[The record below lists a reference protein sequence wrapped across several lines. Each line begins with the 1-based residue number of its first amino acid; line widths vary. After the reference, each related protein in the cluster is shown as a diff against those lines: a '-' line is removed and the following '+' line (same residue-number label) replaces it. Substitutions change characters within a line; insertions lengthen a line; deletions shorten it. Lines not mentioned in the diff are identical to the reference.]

1 MTLDLTIDASIG
13 GRLRREGEGVL
24 VTRVHR
30 GCGYELFACGSPA
43 ALWRIKGTG
52 NSRNQDGYRE
62 KYILVV
68 AIYDT
73 FISQHISSTDLRGRY
88 LGE

>member
-1 MTLDLTIDASIG
+1 MNCLHVA
-13 GRLRREGEGVL
+13 VL
-24 VTRVHR
+24 GIVAHQ
-30 GCGYELFACGSPA
+30 
-43 ALWRIKGTG
+43 GTG

-73 FISQHISSTDLRGRY
+73 FISQHISSTDFRGRY